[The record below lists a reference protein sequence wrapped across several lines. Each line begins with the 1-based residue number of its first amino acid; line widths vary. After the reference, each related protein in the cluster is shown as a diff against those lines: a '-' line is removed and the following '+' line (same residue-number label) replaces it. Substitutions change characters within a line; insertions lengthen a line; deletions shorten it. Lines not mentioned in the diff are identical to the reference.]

1 MSLRTLVRQVSSF
14 GAIGTAALLVDA
26 ALLYGAQRLL
36 GLGFYPGRA
45 LSWLG
50 AATFTWYLNRR
61 FTFSSDPGQPA
72 AHQWL
77 RFLLANLPGGAINY
91 AVSTG
96 VKLILPGEMPLGAVS
111 LLTVAAGSLAG
122 LVANFSLSKRYV
134 FKD

>member
-1 MSLRTLVRQVSSF
+1 MSLRTLIRQVGSF

-26 ALLYGAQRLL
+26 ALLYAAQGLL

-61 FTFSSDPGQPA
+61 FTFRNDPAQHPSA
-72 AHQWL
+72 QWL

-96 VKLILPGEMPLGAVS
+96 VKLVLPQDLPLGAVS